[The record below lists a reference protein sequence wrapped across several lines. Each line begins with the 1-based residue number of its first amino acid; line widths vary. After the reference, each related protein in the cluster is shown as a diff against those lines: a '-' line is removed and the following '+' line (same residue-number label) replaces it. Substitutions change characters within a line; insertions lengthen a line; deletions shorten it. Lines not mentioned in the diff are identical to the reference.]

1 MVQTGLIFGLL
12 LGAVLQDWHFN
23 FARQIHNGLTK
34 QSGNGLL
41 SLIVIIVVESAIVA
55 ALLLAGV
62 LTIPANP
69 DYAPAATI
77 VGSLLFGLGMW
88 LAHGCIVDNFVQ
100 VGNGDLNGLL
110 ALLAFTLTLVYYN
123 WGVLSDRLGALN
135 SEQVSDDLF
144 HGRITGFLLC
154 LGILAVITV
163 AWLVWARKQVGWRA
177 LVAPLL
183 IGILAGGAFLA
194 NALAHSFGGFAIAGP
209 LLSWYGFI
217 KGHGAGIALSWGMY
231 FTAGITI
238 GAFLVALVKRQFQR
252 RPLTIINLIS
262 SIVAGVLMGVGT
274 GLSKGTLTS
283 NGLVYTALF
292 SVQGWLALVFIIVG
306 YSLADWLAHRIKK

>member
-1 MVQTGLIFGLL
+1 MVQTGLIFGLI
-12 LGAVLQDWHFN
+12 LGAVLQSWHFN
-23 FARQIHNGLTK
+23 FARQIHDGLTK
-34 QSGNGLL
+34 RSGNGLL

-88 LAHGCIVDNFVQ
+88 LARGCIVDNFVQ
-100 VGNGDLNGLL
+100 VGNGDPHGLL
-110 ALLAFTLTLVYYN
+110 PLLAFTLTLVYYN
-123 WGVLSDRLGALN
+123 WGVLSDRLGGLN
-135 SEQVSDDLF
+135 RAQVSDDLF
-144 HGRITGFLLC
+144 RGRATGFLLC
-154 LGILAVITV
+154 LGILAVVTA
-163 AWLVWARKQVGWRA
+163 AWFAWSRKQAGWRA
-177 LVAPLL
+177 LLAPLL
-183 IGILAGGAFLA
+183 IGLLAGGAFLA
-194 NALAHSFGGFAIAGP
+194 NAWAQSFGGFAIADP

-217 KGHGAGIALSWGMY
+217 KGHGSGITISWGMY
-231 FTAGITI
+231 FTVGITI

-252 RPLTIINLIS
+252 WPLTIINLIS

-292 SVQGWLALVFIIVG
+292 SVQGWLALVFIIIG
-306 YSLADWLAHRIKK
+306 YGLADWLAHRIKK

>member
-163 AWLVWARKQVGWRA
+163 AWLVWARMASPGCPTPHRPPRGRGLPRQRAGPQLWWLCDCWSASFMVRLHQGAWGRNCPQLGDVFHGRNHHRRLPGRPGKKTVPTAAAYDYQPHQLNCGWRPDGGRDRPFQGD
-177 LVAPLL
+177 LDLQR
-183 IGILAGGAFLA
+183 AGLHRPFL
-194 NALAHSFGGFAIAGP
+194 GP
-209 LLSWYGFI
+209 
-217 KGHGAGIALSWGMY
+217 GM
-231 FTAGITI
+231 
-238 GAFLVALVKRQFQR
+238 VS
-252 RPLTIINLIS
+252 P
-262 SIVAGVLMGVGT
+262 SI
-274 GLSKGTLTS
+274 
-283 NGLVYTALF
+283 YHR
-292 SVQGWLALVFIIVG
+292 WLQSG
-306 YSLADWLAHRIKK
+306 